1 MRLYLMFVTAVCVL
15 FLIKLRWPKKESIYD
30 LISPF
35 FFTVPGKVFP
45 VTPLLSGI
53 FVHRV
58 FCAYFDGFQGVG
70 EMRRCF
76 GLSDLKHRS

>member
-1 MRLYLMFVTAVCVL
+1 MTGCQTQS
-15 FLIKLRWPKKESIYD
+15 ESAFD
-30 LISPF
+30 FSFF

-76 GLSDLKHRS
+76 GAHGLISACHSLSDLKHRS